1 MRHVVHAVIFRELKT
16 RFGDYRL
23 GYLWLVLEP
32 VSHLLVWMAVLGAAS
47 RHVIPGVDFPV
58 FLAVGILPWIFISN
72 SISRSLTAVESN
84 SSLFTYRR
92 VKPIDIMIA
101 RVLIELVAV
110 VMVGI
115 LLVSVAWLLGFKI
128 SVQNGL
134 LFVGY
139 SFVTFFFTLALSMI
153 TGIAAVLIPSSKKII
168 PMIMRPFYFISAIM
182 YPFAVVPQ
190 YKRHWLD
197 WNPVLHIVELLRNAW
212 FGPALKPTITSWV
225 YLLSVTLLIM
235 AASLW
240 LYRISER
247 RLLTTV

>member
-16 RFGDYRL
+16 RFGEYRL

-32 VSHLLVWMAVLGAAS
+32 VSHLLVWMTVLGAVS

-110 VMVGI
+110 VMVGL
-115 LLVSVAWLLGFKI
+115 LLVSVAWLLGYKI
-128 SVQNGL
+128 RVQNGL

-139 SFVTFFFTLALSMI
+139 TLITIIFTLALSMI
-153 TGIAAVLIPSSKKII
+153 AGIAAVLIPSCKKII
-168 PMIMRPFYFISAIM
+168 PMIIRPFYFISAIM

-197 WNPVLHIVELLRNAW
+197 WNPVLHIVELLRSAW
-212 FGPALKPTITSWV
+212 FGAAFQSAITSWA
-225 YLLSVTLLIM
+225 YLLSVTLLLT

-240 LYRISER
+240 FYRVSER
-247 RLLTTV
+247 RLVTTV